1 MISMSVEENK
11 GIVDRVWHEV
21 LNEGKL
27 DVVDE
32 LVDASYIYYGPGGYE
47 IKGPEGLKQFAR
59 GLRTSF
65 PDLHFTVEDL
75 IAEGDKVVS
84 RWTFR
89 GKQRATNKQM
99 ANMGIIITRV
109 VGGKCVEDWEI
120 YDRLYM
126 AEQGATG
133 WFKKR
138 MVSAIANQ
146 IRKALP

>member
-1 MISMSVEENK
+1 MSVEENK
-11 GIVDRVWHEV
+11 AIVNRIWNEV
-21 LNEGKL
+21 LNAGKL

-32 LVDASYIYYGPGGYE
+32 IVDTSYVYYAPGAYE
-47 IKGPEGLKQFAR
+47 KKGPEGLKQFVR

-84 RWTFR
+84 RWTLR
-89 GKQRATNKQM
+89 GTGRATNKQM
-99 ANMGIIITRV
+99 ALRGIIITRV

-138 MVSAIANQ
+138 IISSIANK